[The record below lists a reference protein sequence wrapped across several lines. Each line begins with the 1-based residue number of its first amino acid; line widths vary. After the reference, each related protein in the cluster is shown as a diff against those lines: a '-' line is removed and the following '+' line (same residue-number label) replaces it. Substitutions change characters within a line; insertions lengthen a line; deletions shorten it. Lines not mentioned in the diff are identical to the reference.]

1 MRVLLIEDDELL
13 GKALKAGLESQ
24 SFQVDW
30 VRDGEAGLLE
40 FVQQN
45 HQAVVL
51 DLSLP
56 RRDGI
61 EVLEQARGRGVKTPV
76 LVLTARDQLEQKVK
90 GLHAG
95 ADDYLVKPIDLL
107 ELAARLHAVIR
118 RVYGNSSN
126 TLEAQG
132 VSLDPVARTVQC
144 DGRAVY
150 LTAREFELIQA
161 LMIAKG
167 RILSREQLE
176 QHLYQWGYEVDS
188 NAIEVHIH
196 HLRRKLK
203 SKLIVTVR
211 GLGYTIRGNVG

>member
-1 MRVLLIEDDELL
+1 MRVLLIEDDQLL

-107 ELAARLHAVIR
+107 ELGARLHAVIR

-126 TLEAQG
+126 ALEAHG

>member
-95 ADDYLVKPIDLL
+95 ADDYLVKPI
-107 ELAARLHAVIR
+107 
-118 RVYGNSSN
+118 
-126 TLEAQG
+126 
-132 VSLDPVARTVQC
+132 
-144 DGRAVY
+144 
-150 LTAREFELIQA
+150 
-161 LMIAKG
+161 
-167 RILSREQLE
+167 
-176 QHLYQWGYEVDS
+176 
-188 NAIEVHIH
+188 
-196 HLRRKLK
+196 
-203 SKLIVTVR
+203 
-211 GLGYTIRGNVG
+211 

>member
-107 ELAARLHAVIR
+107 ELGARLHAVIR

>member
-107 ELAARLHAVIR
+107 ELGARLHAVIR

-126 TLEAQG
+126 VLEAQG

>member
-107 ELAARLHAVIR
+107 ELGARLHAVIR

-126 TLEAQG
+126 ALESQG

>member
-1 MRVLLIEDDELL
+1 VRVLLIEDDELL

-51 DLSLP
+51 DLRLP

-107 ELAARLHAVIR
+107 ELGARLHAVIR

-126 TLEAQG
+126 ALEAQG